1 MNEQQYNRFKAVI
14 EARGYKLCNVP
25 GTIQNESY
33 YYYKGFEYSESVE
46 DPTPG
51 YQIIFLVWDRRN
63 YPDTTLPD
71 GDIMGVTPIILT
83 QSDTW
88 PRIDIEL
95 TKQNFA
101 VSSVEL
107 FAKNVYKAIIHKS

>member
-1 MNEQQYNRFKAVI
+1 MAVI

-33 YYYKGFEYSESVE
+33 YYYKGFEYPENLE
-46 DPTPG
+46 DAEPG

-63 YPDTTLPD
+63 YPDSTLPD
-71 GDIMGVTPIILT
+71 EYTMGVTPLILT
-83 QSDTW
+83 SNYMW
-88 PRIDIEL
+88 PRIDIQM

-107 FAKNVYKAIIHKS
+107 FAKNIYKAIIHKS